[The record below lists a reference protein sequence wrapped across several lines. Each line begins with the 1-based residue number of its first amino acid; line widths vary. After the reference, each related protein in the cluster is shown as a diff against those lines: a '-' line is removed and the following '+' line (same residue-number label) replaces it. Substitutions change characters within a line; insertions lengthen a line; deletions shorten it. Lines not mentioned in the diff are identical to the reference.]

1 MKKLHILH
9 TESSCGW
16 GGQEIRILTESEGM
30 MAKGHQVT
38 IACPAESNIY
48 RAAQQR
54 GIPVFSLPIQRKNF
68 KGLRA
73 ISSFLSKH
81 KFDVINTHSST
92 DSWLV
97 SLTLMWRRHR
107 PGIVRTR
114 HLSTTVHNNLA
125 SRWLYLKGNDFLVTT
140 GEKLRQTLHRDNGIP
155 LGKMRSVPTG
165 IDAHRFTPCDDKVA
179 AKTRINL
186 PADKTIVGILAT
198 IRTWKG
204 HEYLLHAL
212 DELKRHDY
220 HLLIVGDGPN
230 RANVESCIDDL
241 QLRSQVTLVGNQ
253 DDVVPYLQAMD
264 LFCLPSYGNEGV
276 PQGIMQAM
284 LCRLPIIS
292 TDVGSILEVLH
303 PHKNGFCVPTKN
315 SKELAEALK
324 YLLEGSVLRE
334 QFAEYSYHHALAH
347 CTLDKMVDEM
357 EEIFIQVAR

>member
-48 RAAQQR
+48 SAAQQR
-54 GIPVFSLPIQRKNF
+54 GIPVFSLPIQRKNL

-264 LFCLPSYGNEGV
+264 
-276 PQGIMQAM
+276 
-284 LCRLPIIS
+284 
-292 TDVGSILEVLH
+292 
-303 PHKNGFCVPTKN
+303 
-315 SKELAEALK
+315 
-324 YLLEGSVLRE
+324 
-334 QFAEYSYHHALAH
+334 
-347 CTLDKMVDEM
+347 
-357 EEIFIQVAR
+357 